1 MIVYSFNNQIRFNSK
16 GEFNLPVGKRDF
28 NQRMESKLIDF
39 IDTIKTRLTV
49 FMPRF

>member
-39 IDTIKTRLTV
+39 IDTIKNKTHS
-49 FMPRF
+49 FHA